1 MINKFQLCYSPR
13 NSNFILE
20 FLGKKGFK
28 RNDLLNRKVISLSRN
43 GNYYDPF
50 FNRIVFPIHDFEGR
64 VCGFGGRTMDKDSKV
79 KYLNTPETRVFKKS
93 ENLYGFHLAK
103 ESIREQRSEEHTSE
117 LQSRGHLVC
126 RLLLE

>member
-1 MINKFQLCYSPR
+1 MIKKFQLGYSPR

-50 FNRIVFPIHDFEGR
+50 FNRIVFPIQDFEGR
-64 VCGFGGRTMDKDSKV
+64 VCGCGGRTMDKDSKE
-79 KYLNTPETRVFKKS
+79 KYLDTPETRVLKKR
-93 ENLYGFHLAK
+93 ENIYGSHFA
-103 ESIREQRSEEHTSE
+103 REYTREH
-117 LQSRGHLVC
+117 RYGVLVE
-126 RLLLE
+126 RY